1 VTDHQPSAPG
11 PVTGVDP
18 EVVPGGVHGVA
29 PGTADDD
36 VAARYGGRRGAGGT
50 RRLVVAGVAAAVV
63 LGLGLVVV
71 GVAVLDRDVRW
82 QTVMFQVT
90 SPERVEVTFEV
101 YGRAGDRVRCLVRAT
116 AEDFADVGQR
126 EVDLGPLPAGGDL
139 RVTTTVRTIAPGANA
154 GVRTCA
160 VLPDALS

>member
-1 VTDHQPSAPG
+1 MTDRDREAPQTPGAAAEPG
-11 PVTGVDP
+11 P
-18 EVVPGGVHGVA
+18 A
-29 PGTADDD
+29 PADDD
-36 VAARYGGRRGAGGT
+36 VAARYAGPRAGAGAR
-50 RRLVVAGVAAAVV
+50 RRLTVAAAAAAVV
-63 LGLGLVVV
+63 LLLVLGWFAF
-71 GVAVLDRDVRW
+71 AVLDRDVRW
-82 QTVMFQVT
+82 QTVTFEVT
-90 SPERVEVTFEV
+90 GPERVEVTFEV

-116 AEDFADVGQR
+116 ADDFADVGQR